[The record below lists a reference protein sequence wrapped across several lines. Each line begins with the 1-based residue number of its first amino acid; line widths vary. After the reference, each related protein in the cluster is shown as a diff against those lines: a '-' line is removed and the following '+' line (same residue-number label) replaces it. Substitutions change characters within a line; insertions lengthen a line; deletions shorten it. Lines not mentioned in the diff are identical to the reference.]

1 MSDKTKPWT
10 KAVVYVIDDDESLRK
25 AIGRLLESAGLVYD
39 LFDSAET
46 FMSSCLRQA
55 DVSCAV
61 VDIRMGKGLTGIE
74 LQKVMQESKM
84 NIPIIFITGH
94 GDVQTSVK
102 ALKSGAL
109 HFITKPFENEELME
123 AIDDALLYD
132 YKNKKAIALREKAIT
147 GYENLTKRE
156 RQVFTRVARGF
167 INKKIAEDLQ
177 ISEKTVKIH
186 RAHMIDKMRANS
198 TAELVR
204 MAYALAEVKIL
215 TVEDIELD
223 TKD

>member
-1 MSDKTKPWT
+1 MSEATKPWT

-25 AIGRLLESAGLVYD
+25 AIGRLLEAAGLVYD

-61 VDIRMGKGLTGIE
+61 VDIRMGKGLSGIE

-109 HFITKPFENEELME
+109 HFITKPFENDELMD
-123 AIDDALLYD
+123 AIDEALMFD
-132 YKNKKAIALREKAIT
+132 YTNKKAVALFEKAKA

-156 RQVFTRVARGF
+156 RQVFTRVSRGF
-167 INKKIAEDLQ
+167 INKKIADDLQ

-204 MAYALAEVKIL
+204 MASALADAKIL
-215 TVEDIELD
+215 TTADIELD

>member
-1 MSDKTKPWT
+1 MSETTKPWT

-25 AIGRLLESAGLVYD
+25 AIGRLLEAAGLVYD

-61 VDIRMGKGLTGIE
+61 VDIRMGKGLSGIE

-109 HFITKPFENEELME
+109 HFITKPFENDELMA
-123 AIDDALLYD
+123 AIDEALMFD
-132 YKNKKAIALREKAIT
+132 YTNKKAVALLEKAKA

-156 RQVFTRVARGF
+156 RQVFTRVSRGF
-167 INKKIAEDLQ
+167 INKKIADDLQ

-204 MAYALAEVKIL
+204 MASSLADAKIL
-215 TVEDIELD
+215 TSADIELD

>member
-1 MSDKTKPWT
+1 MTETKKPWE
-10 KAVVYVIDDDESLRK
+10 KAVVYVIDDDESLRR
-25 AIGRLLESAGLVYD
+25 AIGRLLESTGLVYD

-61 VDIRMGKGLTGIE
+61 VDIRMGKGLSGIE

-109 HFITKPFENEELME
+109 HFITKPFENDELMA
-123 AIDDALLYD
+123 AIDEALMFD
-132 YKNKKAIALREKAIT
+132 YTNKKAIALLEKAKA

-204 MAYALAEVKIL
+204 MASSLVEAKIL
-215 TVEDIELD
+215 TMADIELD
-223 TKD
+223 TRD